1 MRTRSKKTKTVN
13 NNKNLQKSEDKNTFD
28 QLPLD
33 LLIEISRRL
42 PLKSVA
48 RFLTLSKL
56 CATTIRSPSFIKSF
70 PSQPC
75 TLIAVAP
82 VINFP
87 PRRFK
92 SRGHQNLYFF
102 SSSSSFLSRLT
113 CPSPYP
119 NYVEYHYHYV
129 NGLISVGYGRE
140 QIVTNPSTGR
150 FISLPSVRTRRRV
163 VKSFFGYDPVTD
175 QYKVL
180 SMTERLH
187 GHNQDPSS
195 QHQVFTLGEKK
206 PWRMIDST
214 SIPDHRMSQLSLMRF
229 DLRADNMNLF
239 TSLPEE
245 IRTPTIYSDTLINY
259 KGKLAMAAPVTSF
272 TFDVWVLDQDKCLK
286 KITFSIEPWKSLFRC
301 LRVRGT
307 TCTGEFILAPS
318 YYSDEF
324 YVFHYNPDKNSF
336 TKIKIDQGSAHLYYL
351 NALFVYMEIGHSN
364 QVAGL
369 TQVFGITKDSFGNLS
384 TLIILCN
391 LSSLLPLP
399 LLGLLPRDS
408 PDTLTNDDADIEMKS
423 N

>member
-13 NNKNLQKSEDKNTFD
+13 NNKNLQKSEEKNTFD

-33 LLIEISRRL
+33 LLIEIFRRL

-56 CATTIRSPSFIKSF
+56 CATTIRSPSFITSF

-75 TLIAVAP
+75 TLIASVP
-82 VINFP
+82 VNNFP

-92 SRGHQNLYFF
+92 SRGHQNFYFF
-102 SSSSSFLSRLT
+102 LSSSSFLSRLT

-150 FISLPSVRTRRRV
+150 FITLPSVRTRRRV
-163 VKSFFGYDPVTD
+163 IKSFFGYDPVSD

-195 QHQVFTLGEKK
+195 EHQVFTLGEKK

-214 SIPDHRMSQLSLMRF
+214 SIPDHRPWSNGVCIDGVVYYVAKTGQGMSQLSLMRF
-229 DLRADNMNLF
+229 DLRDDNLNLF

-245 IRTPTIYSDTLINY
+245 IRTPTIYSETLINY
-259 KGKLAMAAPVTSF
+259 KGKVAMATPVTSF
-272 TFDVWVLDQDKCLK
+272 TFDVWVMDLDEWLK
-286 KITFSIEPWKSLFRC
+286 KITFSIEPWKGSFRC

-318 YYSDEF
+318 YYSDEY
-324 YVFHYNPDKNSF
+324 YVFHYNPDKKSI
-336 TKIKIDQGSAHLYYL
+336 TKIKIDQGSAHCEFKGRRYK
-351 NALFVYMEIGHSN
+351 AI
-364 QVAGL
+364 
-369 TQVFGITKDSFGNLS
+369 VFSDYRESVRLLS
-384 TLIILCN
+384 ERQFMI
-391 LSSLLPLP
+391 
-399 LLGLLPRDS
+399 
-408 PDTLTNDDADIEMKS
+408 
-423 N
+423 

>member
-1 MRTRSKKTKTVN
+1 RRNKKTKTE
-13 NNKNLQKSEDKNTFD
+13 KNLQKSEEKNKFD
-28 QLPLD
+28 ELPLD
-33 LLIEISRRL
+33 LVIEIFRRL

-48 RFLTLSKL
+48 RFLTISKL
-56 CATTIRSPSFIKSF
+56 CATTIRSSSFITSF
-70 PSQPC
+70 RSQPC
-75 TLIAVAP
+75 TLIASVP
-82 VINFP
+82 VNNFP
-87 PRRFK
+87 SRRFK

-102 SSSSSFLSRLT
+102 SSSSSFPARLT
-113 CPSPYP
+113 CPFPYP

-150 FISLPSVRTRRRV
+150 FITLPSVRTRRRV
-163 VKSFFGYDPVTD
+163 VKSFFGYDPVSD

-195 QHQVFTLGEKK
+195 EHQVFTLGEKK

-214 SIPDHRMSQLSLMRF
+214 SIPGQGMSQLSLMRF
-229 DLRADNMNLF
+229 DLRADNLNLF
-239 TSLPEE
+239 ASLPEE

-259 KGKLAMAAPVTSF
+259 KGKVAMATPVTSF
-272 TFDVWVLDQDKCLK
+272 TFDVWVLDLDEWLK
-286 KITFSIEPWKSLFRC
+286 KITFSIEPWKGSFRC

-318 YYSDEF
+318 YYSDEY
-324 YVFHYNPDKNSF
+324 YVFHYNPDKKSF

-408 PDTLTNDDADIEMKS
+408 PDTLTKDDADIEIK
-423 N
+423 